1 MPTLPTSQT
10 LNAAQSAETSRK
22 ASKVPNDGASKS
34 NLSTVVDGLP
44 SELLE
49 KMSPVTGYAAKST
62 LVPALM
68 NTPITTSLARPLVQ
82 SQYSGLHPDVR
93 QIMSARG
100 WVPALGRTGIRYA
113 IADTAREVSGK
124 AVRALVD
131 LHKKDEAP
139 LTDADRVKMNFVVD
153 AGASALM
160 TGASQPL
167 TALQVYR
174 QVQQGKTQAD
184 TSRFVQGLMSH
195 PFRGSAGNFLSTFIM
210 FNLDRN
216 DRSLIAR
223 RDAGEISGTQVAL
236 RQIGLGGLAGVTS
249 NFLKTHA
256 NARALGLSH
265 QDILKKV
272 AKTAQKQPAVFA
284 AQVAYAWILGGVSN
298 KLWAS
303 SISVLKD
310 LDVSVQRAVL
320 ASEPTDDSSDD
331 KNQMQK
337 GPAQEA

>member
-1 MPTLPTSQT
+1 MPTLPTPQT
-10 LNAAQSAETSRK
+10 SSSAQSIEASRK
-22 ASKVPNDGASKS
+22 AARVPNDETSKS
-34 NLSTVVDGLP
+34 NLSTGIDAL
-44 SELLE
+44 SIESLE
-49 KMSPVTGYAAKST
+49 KILPVTGYAAKST

-113 IADTAREVSGK
+113 IADSAREVSGK
-124 AVRALVD
+124 AVKALVD
-131 LHKKDEAP
+131 LHKKDETP
-139 LTDADRVKMNFVVD
+139 LTDADRVKMNVVVD
-153 AGASALM
+153 AGAAALM

-167 TALQVYR
+167 TAMQVYR
-174 QVQQGKTQAD
+174 QVQQGKTQIEKN
-184 TSRFVQGLMSH
+184 RFLQGLMSH
-195 PFRGSAGNFLSTFIM
+195 PFRGSTGNFLSTFIM

-223 RDAGEISGTQVAL
+223 RDAGEINGTQMAL
-236 RQIGLGGLAGVTS
+236 RQIGFGGLAGVSS

-265 QDILKKV
+265 QDILKKL
-272 AKTAQKQPAVFA
+272 AKTTQKQPSVFA
-284 AQVAYAWILGGVSN
+284 AQVAYAWILGAISN

-310 LDVSVQRAVL
+310 LDANMQGAVL
-320 ASEPTDDSSDD
+320 ASATTDDSSGD
-331 KNQMQK
+331 KNQIQQRLAK
-337 GPAQEA
+337 